1 MAASSFIPLAG
12 RLRRPP
18 PDGGTAPAEGSIQV
32 SVFLRRRQA
41 IETEEGLHPRLR
53 RYLLAPDLAARHGA
67 DPADLEKVCAYAR
80 GKGLTVVNSDAVH
93 RRVVLAGPVS
103 ELAAAFNVEVVSCT
117 AQAHRVCRGPV
128 QVPAEL
134 AGIVVGVFG
143 FDSRPVAKP
152 HLRRLRAAT
161 TFAGYSGSQVG
172 VFYNFPAGAD
182 GSGQTI
188 GIIELGGGFRTA
200 DITSYFKEVGI
211 PAPSVKAVSVSGGKN
226 APTTPDGAD
235 GEVMLDIEVA
245 GAVAP
250 AAQLVVYFAAGATD
264 QDFINAISDAVHD
277 TANNPSVI
285 SISWGGPESSSDQ
298 TFQTQFDEIL
308 KAAAALGIT
317 VTVASGDSGAA
328 DEGPN
333 EWDGKAH
340 VDFPA
345 SSPNALGCG
354 GTNITVSGN
363 TVTAESV
370 WNENVTDTQDDSFG
384 SSGGGISEVFP
395 VPSYQSSVTL
405 PANVSTGVSG
415 RGVPDVSGD
424 GDPASGYRVRADSQ
438 EFPVGG
444 TSAVAP
450 LWAGLVALLNQ
461 NLSHRVG
468 LLNPFLYANPSALVP
483 VTKGDNKVGPAKIG
497 YSAGSGWSACAGLG
511 RPDGMRLLGLLSG
524 SITPA
529 RPQKPAHPA
538 HGA

>member
-1 MAASSFIPLAG
+1 MATRPFTPLSG
-12 RLRRPP
+12 RLRRAPHG
-18 PDGGTAPAEGSIQV
+18 DTSYVPAEGRIKV
-32 SVFLRRRQA
+32 SVFVRRKQP
-41 IETEEGLHPRLR
+41 IEPGGAGSGLEPRLR
-53 RYLLAPDLAARHGA
+53 RYLSPTDLTAAHGA
-67 DPADLEKVCAYAR
+67 DPADLERVCAYAR
-80 GKGLTVVNSDAVH
+80 EKGLAILASDEVH
-93 RRVVLAGPVS
+93 RRAILEGPVTV
-103 ELAAAFNVEVVSCT
+103 LAAAFNVDVVRCE
-117 AQAHRVCRGPV
+117 AAGNHRVYRGPV
-128 QVPAEL
+128 QVPSEL
-134 AGIVVGVFG
+134 AGIIVGVFG
-143 FDSRPVAKP
+143 FDSRPVAIS

-161 TFAGYSGSQVG
+161 SFAGYTGKQVG
-172 VFYNFPAGAD
+172 AFYNFPSDAD

-188 GIIELGGGFRTA
+188 GIIELGGGFRPA
-200 DITSYFKEVGI
+200 DITTYFKEIGI
-211 PAPSVKAVSVSGGKN
+211 AAPSVTAVSVGGGKN

-250 AAQLVVYFAAGATD
+250 AAKIVVYFAAGATD

-277 TANNPSVI
+277 TTNNPSVI

-298 TFQTQFDEIL
+298 TFQTQFDEVL

-333 EWDGKAH
+333 QWDGKAH

-354 GTNITVSGN
+354 GTNIQVSG
-363 TVTAESV
+363 TAVTSESV

-384 SSGGGISEVFP
+384 ASGGGISEIFP
-395 VPSYQSSVTL
+395 VPAYQSSVTL
-405 PANVSTGVSG
+405 PANVSTGGTG

-424 GDPASGYRVRADSQ
+424 GDPSSGYRVRADGQ

-461 NLSHRVG
+461 KLGHRVG
-468 LLNPFLYANPSALVP
+468 FLNTVLYANPTALVA
-483 VTKGDNKVGPAKIG
+483 VTQGDNKVGANKVG
-497 YSAGSGWSACAGLG
+497 YSAGPGWSACTGLG
-511 RPDGMRLLGLLSG
+511 RPDGARLLSVLNGSSG
-524 SITPA
+524 AAGS
-529 RPQKPAHPA
+529 
-538 HGA
+538 